1 MYLILGPG
9 LVFIVYPE
17 AIATM
22 QGSVLWSILFFV
34 MLITLG
40 LDSTVIINLISILF
54 ESSFNSI

>member
-22 QGSVLWSILFFV
+22 QGSVLWSILFFA

-40 LDSTVIINLISILF
+40 LDSTVIINLILILF
-54 ESSFNSI
+54 